1 MEIKIMRSF
10 EVVVWLL
17 LLLLVEEKSCGMKQQ
32 NKLREMEAK
41 LQEIAAAEATL
52 YSFASLL
59 VSETKQI
66 GRVLYPTG
74 YGADPSGE
82 EESSDAILKALND
95 AFQLQNGLE
104 LLPGINDLG
113 GVVIDLQ
120 GGNYKISKPIRFPA
134 AGGANIEVKGGTLR
148 ASDTFPEDRHLIEV
162 WSPNSKPL
170 DNSDSIHDLPG
181 LRDRKDQGIGIYYED
196 IIFRDILFDSRYR
209 GGGIFIIDSA
219 RIRINN
225 CFFVHFTTQG
235 ILVQKGHEAF
245 ISSCFLGQHS
255 TVGGDKGER
264 DFSGTAIELASN
276 DNAITDVAI
285 FSAAIGVLLKGQAN
299 ILTGIHCYNKA
310 TFWGGIGVLVKQFAS
325 LTRIDNCYLDYNS
338 VVIEDPVQV
347 HVTDGLFLGDGNV
360 VLKAIKGKISGVNIV
375 NNMFNG
381 NPKNMV
387 PIVRLDGIFTSVDQV
402 VIDKNNVNGMSLKST
417 TGRQTVAGNGTRWA
431 ADFSSLLIFP
441 DMINHFQFSFYSSE
455 KGLLPVHAAVTN
467 VSNNVVV
474 VESDKAVNGV
484 VSIVVDQYNMVGEGI
499 VFM

>member
-1 MEIKIMRSF
+1 
-10 EVVVWLL
+10 
-17 LLLLVEEKSCGMKQQ
+17 MKQQ

-59 VSETKQI
+59 VSETKQKI

-181 LRDRKDQGIGIYYED
+181 TEE
-196 IIFRDILFDSRYR
+196 
-209 GGGIFIIDSA
+209 GIFIIDSA

-235 ILVQKGHEAF
+235 ILVQKGHETF